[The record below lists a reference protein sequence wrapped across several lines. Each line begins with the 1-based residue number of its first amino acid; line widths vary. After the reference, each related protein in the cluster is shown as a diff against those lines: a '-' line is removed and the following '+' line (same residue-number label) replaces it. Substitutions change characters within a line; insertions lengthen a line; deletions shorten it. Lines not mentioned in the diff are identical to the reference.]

1 MLIKFFGQAQV
12 LDDHTKALI
21 SSPVGAAYA
30 RLPLGARTRME
41 MSLKNI
47 SDLFARI
54 VLTFVFQ
61 DLSVLLVK
69 YGKTCNQW
77 LEGNT

>member
-12 LDDHTKALI
+12 LDEHTKALI
-21 SSPVGAAYA
+21 SNPIGAAYA
-30 RLPLGARTRME
+30 KLPPGVRTRME

-47 SDLFARI
+47 SELFARV

>member
-12 LDDHTKALI
+12 LDDHTKALT
-21 SSPVGAAYA
+21 SNPVGAAYA
-30 RLPLGARTRME
+30 NLSQGIRTRID

-54 VLTFVFQ
+54 ILTFVFQ

>member
-1 MLIKFFGQAQV
+1 MLIRFFGQAQV

-21 SSPVGAAYA
+21 SNPVGAAYVTLPRGVQT
-30 RLPLGARTRME
+30 RLE
-41 MSLKNI
+41 MLLKNI
-47 SDLFARI
+47 SELFARI

-69 YGKTCNQW
+69 YGKTCNHW